1 MSIIEKAQRRLAKQV
16 DKYDQLLAAAYAL
29 FLEQGYEDVTIQEIA
44 ARAGV
49 AKGTFYLYFHDK
61 DDLKEQLI
69 TQKSNE
75 MFQAAVNALRQTH
88 IERFDDQII
97 FVVNYI
103 IDILN
108 RNQPALKLIAK
119 NLSLGVFNE
128 KLNEMFTDDD
138 ADIVRSLI
146 LAAEKSGVR
155 LKNPKVLLFMII
167 ELASST
173 CFSCI
178 LKSEPLEISVYKPY
192 LFEAIRQLTRAG
204 TQHDG
209 CARAD

>member
-1 MSIIEKAQRRLAKQV
+1 MSIIEKAQRRLAKQI
-16 DKYDQLLAAAYAL
+16 DKYDQLLAAAYTS

-75 MFQAAVNALRQTH
+75 MFQAAVNALRQTR

-128 KLNEMFTDDD
+128 KLNEVFTDDD

-192 LFEAIRQLTRAG
+192 LFEAIRQLIRAG
-204 TQHDG
+204 TRHDNE
-209 CARAD
+209 

>member
-1 MSIIEKAQRRLAKQV
+1 MSIIEKAQRRLAKQI
-16 DKYDQLLAAAYAL
+16 DKYDQLLAAAYTL
-29 FLEQGYEDVTIQEIA
+29 FLEQGYDEVTIQEIA

-75 MFQAAVNALRQTH
+75 MFQAAVNALRQTR

-128 KLNEMFTDDD
+128 KLNEVFTDDD

-192 LFEAIRQLTRAG
+192 LFEAIRQLIRAG
-204 TQHDG
+204 TRHDG
-209 CARAD
+209 CTQVD